1 MKSPKTVMKRRKFL
15 ASIGAVTIGSFLPWE
30 SAIGNVTRTP
40 GQSPFPQVPKR
51 TLGKSGVEIPILGLG
66 TTFDLREKQALLA
79 TCSQYGLFF
88 DTAWNYAT
96 RNAEAGLGIYFKN
109 NPEAKEKAFKVTKGN
124 DLSTVDPDVTVLE
137 QNMNESLALLG
148 VDHVN
153 VYLGLHGANDPV
165 QLTDKVRKWSFEMKK
180 KGKFRMFGFSAHDN
194 AANMLKA
201 AAKTDFIDY
210 ALVKYSFDMM
220 DDKEMQDGIEA
231 CYQAGIGLVSMKTQ
245 RNLSVTSELES
256 KAQQDM
262 AKHFLDKGY
271 TQAQAKIK
279 MVLEDKRFSAAIV
292 GMPNIAELI
301 ENVAAVLDVT
311 ELADIDKNVLRK
323 YANETC
329 HAACKGC
336 FYICRSAV
344 PEVPISDIMRH
355 LVYHNGHRNPLMA
368 KENFDHIQY
377 HIRKN
382 LNNYDYSQAEAH
394 CPQHIP
400 ITKYIAEAVKLFS

>member
-1 MKSPKTVMKRRKFL
+1 M
-15 ASIGAVTIGSFLPWE
+15 GSFLPWE
-30 SAIGNVTRTP
+30 IAIGNVTNTS

-96 RNAEAGLGIYFKN
+96 RNAEAGLGIFFRN
-109 NPEAKEKAFKVTKGN
+109 NPEAKERAFKVTKGD
-124 DLSTVDPDVTVLE
+124 DLISVDPDVTVME
-137 QNMNESLALLG
+137 RNMNESLALLG
-148 VDHVN
+148 VDSVDA
-153 VYLGLHGANDPV
+153 YLGLHGANDPA

-180 KGKFRMFGFSAHDN
+180 KGKFKMFGFSAHDN
-194 AANMLKA
+194 AAYILKT

-231 CYQAGIGLVSMKTQ
+231 CYQAGIGLVAMKTQ

-262 AKHFLDKGY
+262 AKHFLEKGY

-279 MVLEDKRFSAAIV
+279 MVLEDKRFAAAIV
-292 GMPNIAELI
+292 GMPNIAQLI

-311 ELADIDKNVLRK
+311 ALADKDKSVLREF
-323 YANETC
+323 ALATS
-329 HAACKGC
+329 HSSCKGC
-336 FYICRSAV
+336 SHFCCSAV

-355 LVYHNGHRNPLMA
+355 LVYYNGHGNPEMA
-368 KENFDHIQY
+368 KEKFDHIP
-377 HIRKN
+377 HHVRKN
-382 LNNYDYSQAEAH
+382 LNNYDYSQAEAR
-394 CPQHIP
+394 CPQNIP
-400 ITKYIAEAVKLFS
+400 IAKYIAEAVYLLS